1 MITMMGE
8 ESVTDEATALLELV
22 KNAYD
27 ADATDVQVYL
37 SGLQNTK
44 MLQVIIRDNGCGMSQ
59 EVIEKKW
66 LSPAYSSKKRQK
78 QERKRTKLGRL
89 PIGEKGVGRFA
100 VQKLGSTLELITRS
114 EEAPEI
120 VVQIDWDE
128 FNRED
133 IYLDEVEFD
142 LNVRE
147 PEIFTGTQT
156 GTVLIVKQG
165 QTAWTEKQVK
175 KLQKALKRLQ
185 SPFKEGNLKDF
196 DITLR
201 CPEFPG
207 YEDIDRSDI
216 LDHTHYMLA
225 GTIEEDGK
233 LYYDYTCML
242 PGIPGRKNHNQERSL
257 VGGARDELSGERPSC
272 GRFYVNFYVWDRTQ
286 DYLDKSKVTRTELD
300 EMAGVSLF
308 RDGLRVLP
316 YGEAGN
322 DWLELDRVRVNDPS
336 GRFGHN
342 NIIGFISID
351 QEDTPDLRDK
361 TNREGLI
368 DNDAFKDLR
377 ALARAAV
384 NVMVDEWR
392 QDRPP
397 KPGKVVRAPA
407 ATRSASEAV
416 QKAQEKVQQMTAAN
430 GSAGGTMEKKEE
442 AADSGISGVKV
453 PTENVQADV
462 GKPVVEGRVH
472 VTVGL
477 APKKQEDPV
486 QPEKAEV
493 EEISL
498 ATLAVYEEPRDGAW
512 IEPVEGKGKTDSDI
526 APDEP
531 VGNNAVL
538 DGPVAEEKRRME
550 KQSLSLERQ
559 LKQRD
564 ELLEVLRL
572 LEEAAEH
579 QQWADDIRDEEHQRL
594 LELAATGMAAE
605 RVVHEFGRQVQAVG
619 DLIQELRAAS
629 RGQERLQTKVEAV
642 AACLT
647 GLRNEFRG
655 LAPYAASYR
664 MERTRLVSIDEP
676 IQTAALVNRSARE
689 TAGVLLEI
697 SGEPFE
703 VAGRPAALVQILDN
717 LFHNACFWLSGQS
730 IRKRVLRVR
739 MDEQAR
745 TVCVE
750 DTGPGVASTLAKQIF
765 QPWVSGRNGGRGLG
779 LYIVR
784 ELITDIQGT
793 IALDT
798 EYSEGARFILTFPG
812 SIKDMKPQEE
822 HKQ

>member
-27 ADATDVQVYL
+27 ADATDVQVHL
-37 SGLQNTK
+37 SGLQNTE
-44 MLQVIIRDNGCGMSQ
+44 MLQIIIRDNGCGMSQ

-120 VVQIDWDE
+120 VVQINWDE

-147 PEIFTGTQT
+147 PEIFIGTQT

-165 QTAWTEKQVK
+165 QTMWTEKQVK

-201 CPEFPG
+201 CPEFL
-207 YEDIDRSDI
+207 EFENIDRSDI

-225 GTIEEDGK
+225 GTIDEDGK
-233 LYYDYTCML
+233 LYYDYTCTL

-257 VGGARDELSGERPSC
+257 VSGARDELSGERPSC

-300 EMAGVSLF
+300 DMAGVSLF

-322 DWLELDRVRVNDPS
+322 DWLELDRARVNDPS

-342 NIIGFISID
+342 NVIGFISID

-384 NVMVDEWR
+384 NVMVEEWR

-407 ATRSASEAV
+407 ATLSASEAV
-416 QKAQEKVQQMTAAN
+416 HKAQEMVRQIAAVNVQTDTGQLLAESRVQMTIRTA
-430 GSAGGTMEKKEE
+430 SEK
-442 AADSGISGVKV
+442 
-453 PTENVQADV
+453 T
-462 GKPVVEGRVH
+462 
-472 VTVGL
+472 
-477 APKKQEDPV
+477 
-486 QPEKAEV
+486 EV
-493 EEISL
+493 EEVPL
-498 ATLAVYEEPRDGAW
+498 AILAIREESRDGGQ
-512 IEPVEGKGKTDSDI
+512 IGTVEEKYGTDSYI
-526 APDEP
+526 ALNEQ
-531 VGNNAVL
+531 VT
-538 DGPVAEEKRRME
+538 EEKQILSPE
-550 KQSLSLERQ
+550 GQS
-559 LKQRD
+559 KQRD

-572 LEEAAEH
+572 LEEANEH
-579 QQWADDIRDEEHQRL
+579 QQRADVMREEEHQRL

-605 RVVHEFGRQVQAVG
+605 RVVHEFGRQVQATG
-619 DLIQELRAAS
+619 DLLQELRAAS
-629 RGQERLQTKVEAV
+629 RGQERMQTAVEAV
-642 AACLT
+642 VACLT
-647 GLRNEFRG
+647 GLRNEFRS
-655 LAPYAASYR
+655 LAPYETSYR
-664 MERTRLVSIDEP
+664 RERTRLASINEI
-676 IQTAALVNRSARE
+676 IQTAALVNRSVRE
-689 TAGVLLEI
+689 AAEILLEI

-703 VAGRPAALVQILDN
+703 VAGRPAALVQMLDN
-717 LFHNACFWLSGQS
+717 LFHNACFWLSS
-730 IRKRVLRVR
+730 RPISKRVLRIQ
-739 MDEQAR
+739 MNAQAR
-745 TVCVE
+745 TLYVE
-750 DTGPGVASTLAKQIF
+750 DTGPGVPPALTEQIF
-765 QPWVSGRNGGRGLG
+765 LPWVSGRNGGRGLG

-784 ELITDIQGT
+784 ELITDVQGT

-798 EYSEGARFILTFPG
+798 GYSEGARFILTFPG
-812 SIKDMKPQEE
+812 SIKDMKLQEE
-822 HKQ
+822 HQR

>member
-27 ADATDVQVYL
+27 ADATDVRVDL
-37 SGLQNTK
+37 SGLQNTA
-44 MLQVIIRDNGCGMSQ
+44 MLQITIRDNGCGMSQ

-78 QERKRTKLGRL
+78 QERKRTNLGRL

-114 EEAPEI
+114 EEALEV
-120 VVQIDWDE
+120 VVQINWEE

-133 IYLDEVEFD
+133 LYLDEVEFD
-142 LNVRE
+142 LNMRK

-165 QTAWTEKQVK
+165 QTVWTEKQVK
-175 KLQKALKRLQ
+175 KLHKALKRLQ

-201 CPEFPG
+201 CPEFPA
-207 YEDIDRSDI
+207 YENIDRSDI
-216 LDHTHYMLA
+216 LDHAHYMLS
-225 GTIEEDGK
+225 GMIDEDGK
-233 LYYDYTCML
+233 LNYDYTCMH
-242 PGIPGRKNHNQERSL
+242 PGTPGRKNHNRERSL
-257 VGGARDELSGERPSC
+257 VSGAHDELAGEKPSC
-272 GRFYVNFYVWDRTQ
+272 GRFYVNFFVWDRTQ

-300 EMAGVSLF
+300 EMVGVSLF

-316 YGEAGN
+316 YGESGN

-342 NIIGFISID
+342 NSIGFISID

-384 NVMVDEWR
+384 SVMVDEWR

-407 ATRSASEAV
+407 ATQSASEAV
-416 QKAQEKVQQMTAAN
+416 QKAQEKVQQMA
-430 GSAGGTMEKKEE
+430 GSADGNIKRQE
-442 AADSGISGVKV
+442 ATADYGISGVKE
-453 PTENVQADV
+453 PIEHIQTDV
-462 GKPVVEGRVH
+462 GKPASENRGQETVE
-472 VTVGL
+472 L
-477 APKKQEDPV
+477 APEKQENTV
-486 QPEKAEV
+486 HPEKAFV
-493 EEISL
+493 EEIPL
-498 ATLAVYEEPRDGAW
+498 TTLTVHEASRDGVW
-512 IEPVEGKGKTDSDI
+512 VEPVEEKDEAASDI
-526 APDEP
+526 ALDE
-531 VGNNAVL
+531 L
-538 DGPVAEEKRRME
+538 EAEK
-550 KQSLSLERQ
+550 KQILPLERQ
-559 LKQRD
+559 AKQHD
-564 ELLEVLRL
+564 ELLEVLHL

-579 QQWADDIRDEEHQRL
+579 QQRADDMREEEHQRL

-619 DLIQELRAAS
+619 DLLHELRTAS
-629 RGQERLQTKVEAV
+629 RGQKQLHAQVEAV
-642 AACLT
+642 AACLI
-647 GLRNEFRG
+647 GLRNEFRS

-664 MERTRLVSIDEP
+664 TERTRLVSIDEP
-676 IQTAALVNRSARE
+676 IQKAALVNQRVRE
-689 TAGVLLEI
+689 TVGVLLEM
-697 SGEPFE
+697 SGEPFD
-703 VAGRPAALVQILDN
+703 VAGRPAALVQALDN
-717 LFHNACFWLSGQS
+717 LFNNACFWLSSQP

-739 MDEQAR
+739 MNAQAR
-745 TVCVE
+745 TVSVE
-750 DTGPGVASTLAKQIF
+750 DTGPGVPSALAGQIF
-765 QPWVSGRNGGRGLG
+765 LPWVSGRNGGRGLG

-793 IALDT
+793 IELDT

-812 SIKDMKPQEE
+812 SIKDMKR
-822 HKQ
+822 